1 MAEKVKGFM
10 KKHEPWTYGIGLFGI
25 ALLTGWMPDY
35 TYTFFNDFAFK
46 GTDIDPARITS
57 VLSLVFFVAGIVG
70 AVGELVVGVLV
81 DRTKSKLGKVRP
93 WYGYAVLP
101 LAIVSLL
108 VFIPPTTN
116 NFTVACVWMFVIY
129 SLYTAFSCMVESPT
143 NCYGAVSSPLP
154 SERSD
159 AISIASIFRSV
170 GQSGGM
176 VVIIVV
182 GAVMELLLGKQQF
195 DIAEAQGLDLVIST
209 AVCALGAVLFISIF
223 FVNNEER
230 IQSTSTKP
238 VSIKESIKVVFSSK
252 NLLMVALTK
261 LTGFGRGVYSTVSL
275 YIAVYLL
282 GSKDLKIA
290 LLLPMGIGTA
300 VSMLIVKQVL
310 KKLST
315 KQTYIVFCIYGACSL
330 AILYLVSRG
339 IGFNDTLIIPSLII
353 NFFVGLQHG
362 NTNVTPNIMIADCV
376 DEMEYKNGIRQE
388 GLAYAGV
395 GLFSKIAAAL
405 TKGFGPMLIVWAGYV
420 ASTQRNVAYAPQ
432 TDDTLNKF
440 LIIYTIIPAVFVVL
454 QFVPI
459 LFYDMVGEKKER
471 ITQALI
477 ERRGVLKDDDDNDT
491 KEEA

>member
-1 MAEKVKGFM
+1 MEFLYEGLLSVTWQQAVM
-10 KKHEPWTYGIGLFGI
+10 YGVGGLLI
-25 ALLTGWMPDY
+25 W
-35 TYTFFNDFAFK
+35 
-46 GTDIDPARITS
+46 
-57 VLSLVFFVAGIVG
+57 
-70 AVGELVVGVLV
+70 
-81 DRTKSKLGKVRP
+81 
-93 WYGYAVLP
+93 
-101 LAIVSLL
+101 LAI
-108 VFIPPTTN
+108 
-116 NFTVACVWMFVIY
+116 
-129 SLYTAFSCMVESPT
+129 
-143 NCYGAVSSPLP
+143 
-154 SERSD
+154 
-159 AISIASIFRSV
+159 
-170 GQSGGM
+170 Q
-176 VVIIVV
+176 
-182 GAVMELLLGKQQF
+182 KQY
-195 DIAEAQGLDLVIST
+195 E
-209 AVCALGAVLFISIF
+209 
-223 FVNNEER
+223 
-230 IQSTSTKP
+230 P
-238 VSIKESIKVVFSSK
+238 
-252 NLLMVALTK
+252 
-261 LTGFGRGVYSTVSL
+261 
-275 YIAVYLL
+275 
-282 GSKDLKIA
+282 A

-339 IGFNDTLIIPSLII
+339 IGFNDTLIIPFLII